1 VKVRLILSTIQ
12 GAVLVPAAAPQRSA
26 KGTFV
31 YVIDQDS
38 NAELRPVKL
47 GQRQDELVVV
57 DEGLKPGEHV
67 VVNGQLAVMPGGKV
81 HIEEPHSVVS
91 SPAAHE
97 EEGS

>member
-1 VKVRLILSTIQ
+1 VLI
-12 GAVLVPAAAPQRSA
+12 PAAAPQKSA
-26 KGTFV
+26 KGSFV
-31 YVIDQDS
+31 YVIDADS

-57 DEGLKPGEHV
+57 DEGLKPGERV
-67 VVNGQLAVMPGGKV
+67 VVIGQLAVMPGGKV